1 MSCSREDS
9 AKPGAHLMVKPIFV
23 GIIKEYMEEY
33 KVPEFFE
40 KYGKIESIEVME
52 TGRVGERE
60 DLIL

>member
-1 MSCSREDS
+1 
-9 AKPGAHLMVKPIFV
+9 MVKPIFV